1 MMKFSL
7 SKKIMMGVCAAVLV
21 AGVSVGSALAYFTT
35 YAVAQGTRP
44 IDLGYSYTIP
54 EEEVVDMTKR
64 LTVGNTGDY
73 DVYVRVKA
81 FAGGD
86 IVLSSSDKNGKWTPG
101 AEGYYYYSDIV
112 PAKTSTPDVLE
123 IKISAKDP
131 QVGLKKTDF
140 NVVVIQE
147 CTPVMIDKDGNPYA
161 DWTKVVEKNVDVQ
174 N

>member
-1 MMKFSL
+1 ML
-7 SKKIMMGVCAAVLV
+7 S
-21 AGVSVGSALAYFTT
+21 Y
-35 YAVAQGTRP
+35 
-44 IDLGYSYTIP
+44 
-54 EEEVVDMTKR
+54 
-64 LTVGNTGDY
+64 
-73 DVYVRVKA
+73 
-81 FAGGD
+81 
-86 IVLSSSDKNGKWTPG
+86 SDKNGKWTPG
-101 AEGYYYYSDIV
+101 AEGYYYYIDIV

-131 QVGLKKTDF
+131 QVGLNKTDF